1 MLNDEKKLSL
11 ELYKELGLEV
21 RQLGLETYATNRL
34 MLPPL
39 VIGLLMLY
47 GAVEKF
53 LGGQIV
59 ISRDA
64 LYLIW
69 FGCALISLMWICK
82 MSRLAQ
88 LSHWHLETQRRCEYK
103 LEVIGHRNIAHKD
116 EKSLISKILRHS
128 QLRFIGFGVY
138 FALLLNF
145 LLRSMTFNGVPSRL
159 ESIIS
164 HEVFVPWVAIINS
177 VVLSLLI
184 LCFYFKKPFSLSSKI
199 PKKLQHITYI
209 LILLVL
215 LVLLIS
221 GMVFWAVIGISVVGL
236 LFMICYLCFER
247 RPASSSKIPK
257 KLQHIAYILIL
268 PILSVILLNLVLIN
282 LQQEQPDP
290 NDCLVRG
297 LKYFAKGEYA
307 EAIEDFNIAI
317 ELDPDNAGAYFNRGS
332 AYFKKREFANAIVDL
347 DKAIALDPPNQRAR
361 TLRDAAHKELENLDK
376 Q

>member
-53 LGGQIV
+53 LGGQVV

-103 LEVIGHRNIAHKD
+103 LEVIGHRNIHHKD

-128 QLRFIGFGVY
+128 ALRFIGFGVY

-145 LLRSMTFNGVPSRL
+145 LLRSITFNGVPSVL

-164 HEVFVPWVAIINS
+164 HEVFIPRVAIIGS
-177 VVLSLLI
+177 GILSI
-184 LCFYFKKPFSLSSKI
+184 SIWYFYFKSPFSASTKTFA
-199 PKKLQHITYI
+199 KLENI
-209 LILLVL
+209 
-215 LVLLIS
+215 IS
-221 GMVFWAVIGISVVGL
+221 IIIFLGIIV
-236 LFMICYLCFER
+236 
-247 RPASSSKIPK
+247 
-257 KLQHIAYILIL
+257 L
-268 PILSVILLNLVLIN
+268 PILGIAIWVVLEVSLTGGLILFWYLYFKEHPPSKTPIKWYHIAIIIILAILIVEIPI
-282 LQQEQPDP
+282 LFLSYQQARFDVSIH
-290 NDCLVRG
+290 LIKG
-297 LKYFAKGEYA
+297 LEYFAKNDYKH
-307 EAIEDFNIAI
+307 AIEDFSIAI
-317 ELDPDNAGAYFNRGS
+317 AIDPNNPGAYFNRGS
-332 AYFKKREFANAIVDL
+332 AYYKKREFANAILDL
-347 DKAIALDPPNQRAR
+347 DKAIMLDPQNRYAR
-361 TLRDAAHKELENLDK
+361 DLRDEAHKKLENQSNNK
-376 Q
+376 E

>member
-53 LGGQIV
+53 LGGQVV

-64 LYLIW
+64 LNLIW

-88 LSHWHLETQRRCEYK
+88 LSHWLLETQRRCEYK

-128 QLRFIGFGVY
+128 ALRFIGFGVY

-145 LLRSMTFNGVPSRL
+145 LLRSMTFNGVPFLL
-159 ESIIS
+159 ESIIF
-164 HEVFVPWVAIINS
+164 HEVFVPRIAIIGS
-177 VVLSLLI
+177 GILSI
-184 LCFYFKKPFSLSSKI
+184 SIWYFYFKKPF
-199 PKKLQHITYI
+199 
-209 LILLVL
+209 
-215 LVLLIS
+215 
-221 GMVFWAVIGISVVGL
+221 
-236 LFMICYLCFER
+236 
-247 RPASSSKIPK
+247 PASTKTSA
-257 KLQHIAYILIL
+257 KLESIVSIIIFLGIVIL
-268 PILSVILLNLVLIN
+268 PILGIAIWVVLEIFVTGGLILFWYLYFKEHPPSKTPIKWYHIAIIIILVILIVEIPMLFLSY
-282 LQQEQPDP
+282 QQQRP
-290 NDCLVRG
+290 NTNACLVRG
-297 LKYFAKGEYA
+297 LKNFAEGEYA

-317 ELDPDNAGAYFNRGS
+317 ALDSNNAGAYFNRGS
-332 AYFKKREFANAIVDL
+332 AYYKKREFAYAIVDL
-347 DKAIALDPPNQRAR
+347 DKAIALDPQNQSARA
-361 TLRDAAHKELENLDK
+361 LRDKAHKELENSDK
-376 Q
+376 

>member
-1 MLNDEKKLSL
+1 MLSDENKLSL

-21 RQLGLETYATNRL
+21 RQLGSETYATNRL

-53 LGGQIV
+53 LGGQVV

-128 QLRFIGFGVY
+128 ALRFIGFGVY

-145 LLRSMTFNGVPSRL
+145 LLKPIFSYNALIPRG
-159 ESIIS
+159 
-164 HEVFVPWVAIINS
+164 AIIVS
-177 VVLSLLI
+177 GILSI
-184 LCFYFKKPFSLSSKI
+184 SIWYFYFKKPFRASTKT
-199 PKKLQHITYI
+199 PAKLESIVSI
-209 LILLVL
+209 IIFL
-215 LVLLIS
+215 
-221 GMVFWAVIGISVVGL
+221 GIVV
-236 LFMICYLCFER
+236 
-247 RPASSSKIPK
+247 
-257 KLQHIAYILIL
+257 L
-268 PILSVILLNLVLIN
+268 PILGIAIWVVLEIFLTGGLILFWYLYFKEYPPSKTPIKWYHIAIIIILAILIVEIPM
-282 LQQEQPDP
+282 LFLSCQQARFDA
-290 NDCLVRG
+290 NTYFING
-297 LKYFAKGEYA
+297 LEYFAKGNYEF
-307 EAIEDFNIAI
+307 AIKDFSIAVA
-317 ELDPDNAGAYFNRGS
+317 LDPNNPGAYFNRGS
-332 AYFKKREFANAIVDL
+332 AYYKKREFANAIVDF
-347 DKAIALDPPNQRAR
+347 DKAIALDPQNWYARDLRNKAQR
-361 TLRDAAHKELENLDK
+361 ELENLAK
-376 Q
+376 QLEGRLFLPPVPNP